1 MQNQKNESSSNNED
15 EVGIN
20 HHHPSSYTNSSP
32 DDSPASG
39 HNTQPQSLDWQFST
53 DSKSADNSNEGT
65 LTWGALLRE
74 TLQVVIPALTLAVVI
89 HVFLAQAT
97 VVYGSSMQPVLRERQ
112 RLVVDK
118 ITYRFREPQ
127 RNDIIVLDL
136 KNVDEML
143 VKRVIGL
150 PGETVDIRAGNIY
163 INNEP
168 LREQLP
174 HALSSHLN
182 VYPHPIELAGNQ
194 YYVLGDNRSN
204 SNDSRS
210 FGAVQRDEIVGK
222 IWLRYWPLTDLKLF

>member
-1 MQNQKNESSSNNED
+1 MQNPNSAPPSAGNDKVVPSDHMPLTNLDSNQA
-15 EVGIN
+15 G
-20 HHHPSSYTNSSP
+20 
-32 DDSPASG
+32 G
-39 HNTQPQSLDWQFST
+39 HNLHQSNDWQFS
-53 DSKSADNSNEGT
+53 NESSVPSEET
-65 LTWGALLRE
+65 LTWSGLVRE
-74 TLQVVIPALTLAVVI
+74 TLQVVVPALTLAVII

-97 VVYGSSMQPVLRERQ
+97 VVYGSSMQPVLREKQ

-118 ITYRFREPQ
+118 LSYRLGEPQ

-136 KNVDEML
+136 ENVDEML

-150 PGETVDIRAGNIY
+150 PGETVDVRAGNIY

-174 HALSSHLN
+174 RALASHLN
-182 VYPHPIELAGNQ
+182 VYPHPIILSEEE

-204 SNDSRS
+204 SNDSRA
-210 FGAVQRDEIVGK
+210 FGSVNRDEIVGK

>member
-1 MQNQKNESSSNNED
+1 MQNPYGESSHSDED
-15 EVGIN
+15 EIDDKNSVERYASAAKTEFSLEGDQQ
-20 HHHPSSYTNSSP
+20 HSPSSN
-32 DDSPASG
+32 
-39 HNTQPQSLDWQFST
+39 DWQLQS
-53 DSKSADNSNEGT
+53 DSRSANGSDEEL
-65 LTWGALLRE
+65 LTWGSLLRE

-118 ITYRFREPQ
+118 LTYRFREPE

-136 KNVDEML
+136 ENVDEML

-163 INNEP
+163 IDNEP

-174 HALSSHLN
+174 HALASRLN
-182 VYPHPIELAGNQ
+182 VHPHPIELGESE

-210 FGAVQRDEIVGK
+210 FGSIRRDEIVGK
-222 IWLRYWPLTDLKLF
+222 IWLRYWPLTDVKLF

>member
-1 MQNQKNESSSNNED
+1 MQN
-15 EVGIN
+15 
-20 HHHPSSYTNSSP
+20 P
-32 DDSPASG
+32 
-39 HNTQPQSLDWQFST
+39 
-53 DSKSADNSNEGT
+53 DSKSSHSNEDNNGINGYT
-65 LTWGALLRE
+65 SATDTDFSLESGSQRQNASGDGRLQVDSESASDSGDEFVTWGGLIRE

-118 ITYRFREPQ
+118 LTYRFGEPE
-127 RNDIIVLDL
+127 RNDIIVLDMED
-136 KNVDEML
+136 VDEML

-174 HALSSHLN
+174 RALASQLN
-182 VYPHPIELAGNQ
+182 IYPHPVELGNDE

-210 FGAVQRDEIVGK
+210 FGAIRRDEIVGK